1 MEELQVLERHE
12 NWSTSDCCLKC
23 FKGSMF
29 LLIPGLE
36 HVRLCKVKQG
46 SGQCGEVT
54 DELTVEVDKPQ
65 KGLYVSLIFWNRP
78 LLDSRDLDRIHRHV
92 RT

>member
-1 MEELQVLERHE
+1 
-12 NWSTSDCCLKC
+12 
-23 FKGSMF
+23 MF

-46 SGQCGEVT
+46 LGQCREVT
-54 DELTVEVDKPQ
+54 DKLTVEVGKPQ
-65 KGLYVSLIFWNRP
+65 KDLYISPIFQSRP
-78 LLDSRDLDRIHRHV
+78 LLDSRDLDRIYRHV